1 VACIPQA
8 WAAGSVFMM
17 LQACLGITVD
27 GGAGTVTIIDP
38 RLPIGIDRLW
48 VDQLRVGESVID
60 LAFERQGGKITV
72 STGAPPGMVRLQDPG
87 A

>member
-1 VACIPQA
+1 
-8 WAAGSVFMM
+8 
-17 LQACLGITVD
+17 
-27 GGAGTVTIIDP
+27 VTIVDP

-60 LAFERQGGKITV
+60 LAFERRGGKITV
-72 STGAPPGMVRLQDPG
+72 TTEAAPGVVRLQGPG